1 MNNCA
6 YWSVG
11 KTLDLFA
18 ITKRMVCVCMC
29 VSTIKYRN
37 RWCCIVCLRLR
48 RMLLSIF
55 FVFNFLDIL
64 LDKKLFDSAHFC
76 PTIRILHSFPSHNRN
91 LILRVEILLKC
102 LSKEAGRNV
111 HTGQSQN
118 TLPPPLS
125 PSSSAPT
132 CVFQAIGI
140 ITRMFQAMEITGIC
154 FQVVLSLLVTGLK
167 SLTCW
172 KCLKF

>member
-18 ITKRMVCVCMC
+18 ITKRMVCVCVC
-29 VSTIKYRN
+29 
-37 RWCCIVCLRLR
+37 VCL
-48 RMLLSIF
+48 LLNIEIDDAVLFVYDWGECYSAYFLCLISWLFFWIRNYLTPLIF
-55 FVFNFLDIL
+55 APL
-64 LDKKLFDSAHFC
+64 SEYW
-76 PTIRILHSFPSHNRN
+76 HSFPSHNRN

-118 TLPPPLS
+118 TLPPPPS
-125 PSSSAPT
+125 PIFRCANMRVSSHRDNNMHVPSHGDNWDLLPGSS
-132 CVFQAIGI
+132 VFACHW
-140 ITRMFQAMEITGIC
+140 TKTADMSKMP
-154 FQVVLSLLVTGLK
+154 
-167 SLTCW
+167 
-172 KCLKF
+172 